1 MMNLAEGLQANDLDY
16 LVMPLISID
25 EYESKIDDR
34 KAIVVGIYV
43 TDLDPANELSSF
55 IEKGVVPV
63 LDTEVSPAPTED
75 GYYVVFV
82 ELDRNERFV
91 KRLLNIVE
99 SISNL
104 TNVDKWEFSPYH
116 SDKEENYPVTAEML
130 KKHVNLDP
138 DSVEI
143 RDSKEKDQEKQEN
156 QIAEFLQN
164 STVESIAIDEQTLVL
179 NDNLLEQ
186 QYEIVSF
193 SKDIDTL
200 AFTIPAFGDRQLS
213 ESTRL
218 QNMIGYGYTVNV
230 AGEHLVVVNEHG
242 ILTLKPPFAI

>member
-1 MMNLAEGLQANDLDY
+1 MTQLTEGLQAHDLDY
-16 LVMPLISID
+16 LIMPLISID

-34 KAIVVGIYV
+34 KAIVIGLYV
-43 TDLDPANELSSF
+43 TDIDPANELSSF

-82 ELDRNERFV
+82 EIDRNERFI
-91 KRLLNIVE
+91 KRMLNIVD

-104 TNVDKWEFSPYH
+104 TNIDKWEFSPYH
-116 SDKEENYPVTAEML
+116 SDKEENYPVTADML

-138 DSVEI
+138 KSVEI
-143 RDSKEKDQEKQEN
+143 RNSEEKDQEDQAD
-156 QIAEFLQN
+156 QIAEFLQH
-164 STVESIAIDEQTLVL
+164 SAVESIEIDDQSLVL

-186 QYEIVSF
+186 HYEIVGF
-193 SKDIDTL
+193 SKQIDSL
-200 AFTIPAFGDRQLS
+200 SFDIPALGNRQLT
-213 ESTRL
+213 ESNRL

-230 AGEHLVVVNEHG
+230 AGEHLVVFNEQG

>member
-1 MMNLAEGLQANDLDY
+1 MKKLTEGLQAHDLDY

-43 TDLDPANELSSF
+43 TDIDPANELSGF

-75 GYYVVFV
+75 GYYVVFI
-82 ELDRNERFV
+82 EIDRNDRFV
-91 KRLLNIVE
+91 KRLLNIIETV
-99 SISNL
+99 SNL
-104 TNVDKWEFSPYH
+104 TNVDNWEFSPYH

-138 DSVEI
+138 NSIEI
-143 RDSKEKDQEKQEN
+143 RDTKEKDQEDQED
-156 QIAEFLQN
+156 QIAEFLQH
-164 STVESIAIDEQTLVL
+164 SAVGSIAIDEQTLTF
-179 NDNLLEQ
+179 NDSMLEQ
-186 QYEIVSF
+186 AYEIVGF
-193 SKDIDTL
+193 SKNIDSL
-200 AFTIPAFGDRQLS
+200 SFTMPELGDRQLA
-213 ESTRL
+213 ESARL

-230 AGEHLVVVNEHG
+230 AGEHLVVVNERG

>member
-1 MMNLAEGLQANDLDY
+1 MTKLTEGLLAHDLDY

-75 GYYVVFV
+75 GYYVVFI
-82 ELDRNERFV
+82 EIDRNERFI
-91 KRLLNIVE
+91 KRMLNIVD

-116 SDKEENYPVTAEML
+116 SDKEENYPLTAEML

-138 DSVEI
+138 NSVEI
-143 RDSKEKDQEKQEN
+143 RDSKEKDQEKQED

-164 STVESIAIDEQTLVL
+164 STVESVAIDEQTLIL
-179 NDNLLEQ
+179 NDHLLEQ
-186 QYEIVSF
+186 HYEIVDF
-193 SKDIDTL
+193 SKNVDTL
-200 AFTIPAFGDRQLS
+200 SFTMPELGNRQLA
-213 ESTRL
+213 ESARL

>member
-1 MMNLAEGLQANDLDY
+1 MTKLTEGLLAHDLDY

-43 TDLDPANELSSF
+43 TDLDPANELSGF
-55 IEKGVVPV
+55 IEKDVVPV

-82 ELDRNERFV
+82 EIDRNERFI

-99 SISNL
+99 NISNL

-116 SDKEENYPVTAEML
+116 SDKDENYPLTAEML

-143 RDSKEKDQEKQEN
+143 RDSKEKDQENQKD
-156 QIAEFLQN
+156 QIAEFLQH
-164 STVESIAIDEQTLVL
+164 SAVESIAIEEQKLVL
-179 NDNLLEQ
+179 NSSLLEQ
-186 QYEIVSF
+186 HYEIVDF
-193 SKDIDTL
+193 SKNVNTL
-200 AFTIPAFGDRQLS
+200 SFTMPALGDRQLM

-218 QNMIGYGYTVNV
+218 QNMIGHDYTVNV
-230 AGEHLVVVNEHG
+230 AGEHLVVFNEYG
-242 ILTLKPPFAI
+242 ILTLKPPFAV